1 MLHVLVGDGKH
12 VSDKRDVAE
21 GLICAGLI
29 QADKYDLGHHPAVGK
44 VPVANVANQPHK
56 LEQLVI
62 PLEATLEE
70 GVLLELVEV
79 VGVQVH
85 DLLP

>member
-29 QADKYDLGHHPAVGK
+29 QADKYDLGHHPAVSK
-44 VPVANVANQPHK
+44 VPVADVANQPH
-56 LEQLVI
+56 
-62 PLEATLEE
+62 
-70 GVLLELVEV
+70 EL
-79 VGVQVH
+79 
-85 DLLP
+85 